1 MSFSRALR
9 TAVAVAL
16 TAYVVWK
23 ADPAT
28 IVRVSAGAD
37 LRWIGGAIALVA
49 VDRALNAYRWV
60 VLLRALTPGSRPPI
74 PDVMRIFFVSSF
86 VGNFLPSI
94 GGDVYR
100 AYQLARLDVRPAQA
114 AASVLMDRALGVLSM
129 VLVAAMALTFLKRID
144 VPGVVPALLAAA
156 AGCVV
161 AAAAVFSER
170 ATALAVTIA
179 GWLRSPRVSHIARGL
194 TDAVRRYADHHGA
207 LVAVLSVSIWVQL
220 LRVLQ
225 AYCLGRSLGIAE
237 PLGLYVALI
246 PLITLVM
253 QIPITIAGLGTTQ
266 YAFERLFGYAGIA
279 APPAVALSILFLA
292 LGTVGNLPGGLL
304 YVFGNREA
312 VAGAPHGSSTVPGSS
327 PNR

>member
-1 MSFSRALR
+1 LSFPRALR
-9 TAVAVAL
+9 TAVAIAL

-28 IVRVSAGAD
+28 IVSVSAGAD
-37 LRWIGGAIALVA
+37 LVWIGAAVALVI

-60 VLLRALTPGSRPPI
+60 VLLRALTPGSRPPLA
-74 PDVMRIFFVSSF
+74 DVMRIFFVSSF

-114 AASVLMDRALGVLSM
+114 AASVLMDRVLGVLSM
-129 VLVAAMALTFLKRID
+129 VMVAAVSLLFLTRID
-144 VPGVVPALLAAA
+144 VPGAVPALLAAA
-156 AGCVV
+156 AGCAA

-170 ATALAVTIA
+170 AAALLVTMA
-179 GWLRSPRVSHIARGL
+179 GWLRSGRVSHIARGL

-207 LVAVLSVSIWVQL
+207 LISVLTFSVGVQV
-220 LRVLQ
+220 LRILQ
-225 AYCLGRSLGIAE
+225 AYCLGRSLAIGE
-237 PLGLYVALI
+237 PLPLYFALI
-246 PLITLVM
+246 PLITLIM
-253 QIPITIAGLGTTQ
+253 QVPITIAGLGTTQ
-266 YAFERLFGYAGIA
+266 FAFERLFGYAGVA

-292 LGTVGNLPGGLL
+292 LGTVGNLPGGLI
-304 YVFGNREA
+304 YVFGVRDA
-312 VAGAPHGSSTVPGSS
+312 TVAPRRGSGALPGES